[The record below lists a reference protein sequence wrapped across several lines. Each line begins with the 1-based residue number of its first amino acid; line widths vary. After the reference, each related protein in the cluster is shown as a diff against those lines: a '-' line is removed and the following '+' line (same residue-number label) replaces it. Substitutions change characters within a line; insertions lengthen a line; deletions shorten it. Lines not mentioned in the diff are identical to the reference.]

1 MLRFTLLAVLAF
13 GCKTPT
19 TGPGPGP
26 EPTPNT
32 GNGSTGSFGSGSGS
46 ATTTP
51 PPATVTECE
60 QKRCGPQLG
69 MKSTACSDG
78 SIGGPTGRCI
88 EHADKTCGWEIRSC
102 P

>member
-1 MLRFTLLAVLAF
+1 MLRFTLLALLACA
-13 GCKTPT
+13 CKTPA

-32 GNGSTGSFGSGSGS
+32 GGTGSGS
-46 ATTTP
+46 ATTA
-51 PPATVTECE
+51 PPAAVTECE
-60 QKRCGPQLG
+60 KDRCGPALG
-69 MKSTACSDG
+69 MKSTPCSDG

>member
-26 EPTPNT
+26 EPTT
-32 GNGSTGSFGSGSGS
+32 TGSGS
-46 ATTTP
+46 ATMTP
-51 PPATVTECE
+51 PPPPVAECE
-60 QKRCGPQLG
+60 KDRCGPALG
-69 MKSTACSDG
+69 MKSTPCSDG